1 MKKTIICL
9 ILVLLIVTGCKI
21 KNSNIPNSAELYDV
35 AIEYLIDNNSDP
47 DRNNNRYKLFIDYH
61 GFGIYKD
68 SNYRY
73 AYMWI
78 SDESYYVVDNKIV
91 SGSGGSMPYK
101 FTFELDSNKVVKYE
115 IPDDGSEYVPSIKRM
130 FPDDIENKVLD
141 YEWDSSKL
149 MKEVKEYYSDLEDKD
164 IYFEI
169 DDELVKSDY

>member
-1 MKKTIICL
+1 
-9 ILVLLIVTGCKI
+9 
-21 KNSNIPNSAELYDV
+21 
-35 AIEYLIDNNSDP
+35 
-47 DRNNNRYKLFIDYH
+47 
-61 GFGIYKD
+61 
-68 SNYRY
+68 
-73 AYMWI
+73 
-78 SDESYYVVDNKIV
+78 
-91 SGSGGSMPYK
+91 MPYK

-130 FPDDIENKVLD
+130 FPDDIENKVLN